1 MAYPTSIKKNPISLV
16 IIGFVILIM
25 NGCYYDNEEE
35 LYPVAQACDT
45 TNVTYSGTIVPIL
58 QDNGCITCHSGQ
70 VPSGNIG
77 LENYDDVASSA
88 AIDPGNYGSLYGSIS
103 HAPGNSPM
111 PKGGGKISDCSI
123 AQVKAW
129 IDAGYPNN

>member
-1 MAYPTSIKKNPISLV
+1 MKLKYIGLITITLV
-16 IIGFVILIM
+16 ALVM
-25 NGCYYDNEEE
+25 NSCYYDNEEE
-35 LYPVAQACDT
+35 LYPVAPACDT
-45 TNVTYSGTIVPIL
+45 SNVTYSGTIVPIL

-70 VPSGNIG
+70 VPSGNIS
-77 LENYDDVASSA
+77 LEDYDDVASSA
-88 AIDPGNYGSLYGSIS
+88 AIDPGNYGSLYGSID

-129 IDAGYPNN
+129 IDDGYPNN